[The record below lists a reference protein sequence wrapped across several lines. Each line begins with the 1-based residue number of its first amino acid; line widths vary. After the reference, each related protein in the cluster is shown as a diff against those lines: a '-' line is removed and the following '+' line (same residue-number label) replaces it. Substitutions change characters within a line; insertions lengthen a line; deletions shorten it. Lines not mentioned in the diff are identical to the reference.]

1 VGQQFQTFSNVG
13 NKLSARIVGYLKIVA
28 ENFLVH
34 MINGYVHILV
44 DYGLVRTLQLKNEE
58 RRGEG
63 VGALKIFSFWT
74 VSAVGC
80 RTIH

>member
-1 VGQQFQTFSNVG
+1 
-13 NKLSARIVGYLKIVA
+13 
-28 ENFLVH
+28 

-44 DYGLVRTLQLKNEE
+44 DYGLVRTLQPENEE

-63 VGALKIFSFWT
+63 VRALKIFSFWT

-80 RTIH
+80 RTLSAVGFPSLAFRLTQVYVLPGAEDHWAG